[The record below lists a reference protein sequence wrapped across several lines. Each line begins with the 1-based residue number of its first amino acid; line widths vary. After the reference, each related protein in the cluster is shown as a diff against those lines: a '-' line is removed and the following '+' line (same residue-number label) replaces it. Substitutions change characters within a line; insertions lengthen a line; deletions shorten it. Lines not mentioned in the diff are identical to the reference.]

1 MLKGSIQYA
10 DKHASEILMIVGIG
24 GMWTAGAMVMRAT
37 PPALRAIDAAERKK
51 GSALTNWETVQ
62 TCWKVYAPAVFTAM
76 LSTVCLVGS
85 ARASLHRQAA
95 MSAAYAIAENSLK
108 EYQEKTLEVVGEKKE
123 QEIRDK
129 VACAERAQTPVNP
142 VAIVQT
148 GNGNSLCYDHLSGR
162 YFWSSID
169 GIRKAVNEVNALMNT
184 EGTANLNDFY
194 DALQLSETEMGFNI
208 GWSLAN
214 KGLMDVYFTS
224 DLAREYN
231 NTPCIVVNFK
241 VPPVYNYENY

>member
-1 MLKGSIQYA
+1 
-10 DKHASEILMIVGIG
+10 
-24 GMWTAGAMVMRAT
+24 
-37 PPALRAIDAAERKK
+37 
-51 GSALTNWETVQ
+51 
-62 TCWKVYAPAVFTAM
+62 
-76 LSTVCLVGS
+76 
-85 ARASLHRQAA
+85 
-95 MSAAYAIAENSLK
+95 
-108 EYQEKTLEVVGEKKE
+108 
-123 QEIRDK
+123 
-129 VACAERAQTPVNP
+129 
-142 VAIVQT
+142 
-148 GNGNSLCYDHLSGR
+148 
-162 YFWSSID
+162 
-169 GIRKAVNEVNALMNT
+169 MNT